1 MVFLIKC
8 KIWIANNDSA
18 ICMTYLTNIIKN
30 AKTSKKFRR
39 SFSEKKPWNK
49 RKNLELEM
57 LNISIYVWL
66 RSRVKEIT
74 VLKQTKCQYNF
85 TDAS

>member
-1 MVFLIKC
+1 MPNQVKNSDVLLI
-8 KIWIANNDSA
+8 
-18 ICMTYLTNIIKN
+18 
-30 AKTSKKFRR
+30 
-39 SFSEKKPWNK
+39 SEKKPWNK
-49 RKNLELEM
+49 RKTLELEM

-66 RSRVKEIT
+66 RSRIEEIT